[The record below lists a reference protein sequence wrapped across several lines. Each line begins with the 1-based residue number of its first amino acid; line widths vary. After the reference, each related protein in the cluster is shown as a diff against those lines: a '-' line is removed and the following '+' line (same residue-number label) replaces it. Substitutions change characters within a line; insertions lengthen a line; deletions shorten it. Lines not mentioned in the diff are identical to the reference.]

1 MGLELKISCLAPSW
15 QIGHTASMMWSFIE
29 SEKCS
34 PFWLSQLYISYLMS
48 LHSDCICLF
57 SSTLIRCSYQIH
69 LIPWAWK
76 KLEWTK
82 HGTENCE
89 IFPMLLLV
97 SCILK
102 LCLLKYAWFRWSTG
116 TSYSFFIGVRL
127 LLWSSL
133 MPPTSARVCD
143 LSQSQPDKWPF
154 GLILLSSVTCCSLQ
168 EWLTLWLYITY

>member
-1 MGLELKISCLAPSW
+1 
-15 QIGHTASMMWSFIE
+15 MMWSFIE

-116 TSYSFFIGVRL
+116 TSYSFFYRSQAVVVVFLNASNLCKSMWPESISTWQMAFWSDPVELCHL
-127 LLWSSL
+127 LFFARMINLMTLHYLLKSSH
-133 MPPTSARVCD
+133 MSWF
-143 LSQSQPDKWPF
+143 QN
-154 GLILLSSVTCCSLQ
+154 
-168 EWLTLWLYITY
+168 